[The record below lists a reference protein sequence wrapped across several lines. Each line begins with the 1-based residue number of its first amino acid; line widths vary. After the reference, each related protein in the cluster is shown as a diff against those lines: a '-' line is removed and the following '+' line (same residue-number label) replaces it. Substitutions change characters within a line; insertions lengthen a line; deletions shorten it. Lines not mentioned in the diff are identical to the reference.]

1 MELRLRQREFDPAGR
16 PLLMGILNVTPDS
29 FSDGGKYV
37 KLGDAVAH
45 AQTMVSEGAD
55 IIDVGPESTRPGAR
69 GVSADEQIGRAV
81 PIIRAIRAADSG
93 IPISID
99 TCLAPVAKAALD
111 AGADI
116 INDISALRDDPSM
129 VDLAATASVPI
140 VLMHRKG
147 TPATMQDRGGPD
159 YDDVV
164 DEICV
169 FLRER
174 VRFASDHGVD
184 PARIIIDP
192 GVGFG
197 KRVEHNLLIL
207 RHLPRFVALGHPV
220 LLGASR
226 KSFIGCVLGG
236 LADADGPTPLPGT
249 RGKSATSA
257 PSSQPRH
264 HGQDPGERE
273 AASLACAAL
282 AVMAGVSIIRTH
294 DVRAAAD
301 VVRLCT
307 AVRRVG
313 ATAPADG

>member
-1 MELRLRQREFDPAGR
+1 MELYLRQRKFDPADR
-16 PLLMGILNVTPDS
+16 PLVMGILNVTPDS

-37 KLGDAVAH
+37 EPADAMAH
-45 AQTMVSEGAD
+45 AQAMVSEGAD

-69 GVSADEQIGRAV
+69 DVSADEQIGRAV
-81 PIIRAIRAADSG
+81 PIIRAIRAADSE

-99 TCLAPVAKAALD
+99 TRLAPVAEAALD

-116 INDISALRDDPSM
+116 INDVSALRDDAAM
-129 VDLAATASVPI
+129 VDLAATAKVPI
-140 VLMHRKG
+140 IMMHRKG

-164 DEICV
+164 AEICV

-174 VRFASDHGVD
+174 VRFATDHGVD

-207 RHLPRFVALGHPV
+207 RHLPRFVALGHPL

-236 LADADGPTPLPGT
+236 QADAIGPIPLSDPIRQSGP
-249 RGKSATSA
+249 AA

-264 HGQDPGERE
+264 HGQDSGERE
-273 AASLACAAL
+273 AASLACAAM

-294 DVRAAAD
+294 EVRATSD
-301 VVRLCT
+301 VVSLCT
-307 AVRRVG
+307 AVRRAGG
-313 ATAPADG
+313 AVPADR